1 MINAN
6 KADAAVLLLRTSC
19 SKQDIDSS
27 MNQQEPPCRNYIRKL
42 GFEKYNVYSIKESS
56 TRGNRPKFHKML
68 NDISASC
75 GCTAIVCAS
84 VDRLSRR
91 FNEVQELD
99 LLIKQGKIQLH
110 FVLDK
115 LVLTKDSSSTEIK
128 KFRLLLAD
136 AEETAMKISE
146 TTKLKNKFCCEHGR
160 YPGHAPLGYE
170 NRPDEYGQAWIYTD
184 KQKAPLVAEIFTKF
198 ANGSS
203 IRQLVAWSRETELTS
218 VNGKPLDTKAIK
230 RILQNP
236 FYAGKFSHNGEI
248 YEHCYE
254 QLTEKDIWQK
264 CQTSLKHC
272 QNNGQ

>member
-1 MINAN
+1 MTNAN
-6 KADAAVLLLRTSC
+6 KADAAMLLLRTSC

-75 GCTAIVCAS
+75 GCTAIICAS

-99 LLIKQGKIQLH
+99 LLIRQGKIQLH

-203 IRQLVAWSRETELTS
+203 IRQLVAWSGA
-218 VNGKPLDTKAIK
+218 V
-230 RILQNP
+230 
-236 FYAGKFSHNGEI
+236 
-248 YEHCYE
+248 
-254 QLTEKDIWQK
+254 
-264 CQTSLKHC
+264 
-272 QNNGQ
+272 

>member
-1 MINAN
+1 M
-6 KADAAVLLLRTSC
+6 
-19 SKQDIDSS
+19 
-27 MNQQEPPCRNYIRKL
+27 
-42 GFEKYNVYSIKESS
+42 
-56 TRGNRPKFHKML
+56 
-68 NDISASC
+68 
-75 GCTAIVCAS
+75 
-84 VDRLSRR
+84 
-91 FNEVQELD
+91 
-99 LLIKQGKIQLH
+99 
-110 FVLDK
+110 DK

-170 NRPDEYGQAWIYTD
+170 NRPDEYGQAWIYAD

-203 IRQLVAWSRETELTS
+203 IRQLVAWSREVELTS

-248 YEHCYE
+248 YEHYYE
-254 QLTEKDIWQK
+254 QLTEKEIWQK